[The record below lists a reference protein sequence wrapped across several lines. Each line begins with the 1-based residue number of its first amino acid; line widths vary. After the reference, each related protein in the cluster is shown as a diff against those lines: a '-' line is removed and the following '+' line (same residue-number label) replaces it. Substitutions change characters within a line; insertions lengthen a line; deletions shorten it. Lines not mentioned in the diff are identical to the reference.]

1 MQNVKWNRG
10 QKAQIA
16 MITTLS
22 HPAKQAFFE
31 DGDDSLGGLGHVQ
44 LVQDVADMG
53 FDVFF

>member
-1 MQNVKWNRG
+1 MRLTQRMMTMYNNDG
-10 QKAQIA
+10 DDDD
-16 MITTLS
+16 TS
-22 HPAKQAFFE
+22 FFE